1 MMARVQLWGR
11 TLAAVARWPEFAA
24 EARLGDDWTRQ
35 IQGAHRMS
43 FPER

>member
-24 EARLGDDWTRQ
+24 EARLADRWTRQ
-35 IQGAHRMS
+35 IQQAHRLA
-43 FPER
+43 FPKR